1 MPVTLAGTHVGA
13 SGVIRALLECP
24 ANAACMH
31 VGDEMNR
38 PKNQDDKGPTRAD
51 DRPIS
56 RGSDS
61 PRAGTARSGDFSQDP
76 AFDPDQLFHVV
87 SREEN
92 ADRVAEAMRKFLG
105 QGDVARFEQAVA
117 VFVRSA
123 RARGESVERVLAVLI
138 ELAEAREGVAY
149 PHDWSLTDLRWV
161 VLRGVLLAF
170 YGDTS
175 LAARE
180 AGNERRSGGERRRVA
195 DRPTGDREGEV
206 F

>member
-1 MPVTLAGTHVGA
+1 MH
-13 SGVIRALLECP
+13 SGDNMARRKNP
-24 ANAACMH
+24 NAK
-31 VGDEMNR
+31 R
-38 PKNQDDKGPTRAD
+38 PIRAD
-51 DRPIS
+51 DRP
-56 RGSDS
+56 RDRPAES
-61 PRAGTARSGDFSQDP
+61 PPPEIARSGDFSQDP
-76 AFDPDQLFHVV
+76 TFEPDQLFQVIG
-87 SREEN
+87 REEN
-92 ADRVAEAMRKFLG
+92 VDRVTEAMRKFLD

-123 RARGESVERVLAVLI
+123 RARGEAVERVLAVLI

-180 AGNERRSGGERRRVA
+180 AGSERRSGGERRRGGTRAAGDERAENVLEGA
-195 DRPTGDREGEV
+195 D
-206 F
+206 

>member
-1 MPVTLAGTHVGA
+1 
-13 SGVIRALLECP
+13 
-24 ANAACMH
+24 MH
-31 VGDEMNR
+31 VGDEMDR
-38 PKNQDDKGPTRAD
+38 PKNRNDN
-51 DRPIS
+51 RPLRTDGRPLGRPS
-56 RGSDS
+56 QS
-61 PRAGTARSGDFSQDP
+61 PAAESARSGDFSQDP
-76 AFDPDQLFHVV
+76 ALDPDQLFQVV

-92 ADRVAEAMRKFLG
+92 ADRVAEAMRKFLA
-105 QGDVARFEQAVA
+105 QGDVARFQQAIA

-180 AGNERRSGGERRRVA
+180 AGNERRSGGERRRA
-195 DRPTGDREGEV
+195 DDRTLGDERGEIL
-206 F
+206 

>member
-1 MPVTLAGTHVGA
+1 MKMDPEN
-13 SGVIRALLECP
+13 R
-24 ANAACMH
+24 N
-31 VGDEMNR
+31 DER
-38 PKNQDDKGPTRAD
+38 PSRAD
-51 DRPIS
+51 DRPLRRPS
-56 RGSDS
+56 GS
-61 PRAGTARSGDFSQDP
+61 PPAGTARSGDFSHDP
-76 AFDPDQLFHVV
+76 AFDPDQLFQVV
-87 SREEN
+87 SHEEN
-92 ADRVAEAMRKFLG
+92 ADRVAEAMRKFLA

-180 AGNERRSGGERRRVA
+180 GGAERRSGGERRRA
-195 DRPTGDREGEV
+195 DDRAVGDERRET

>member
-1 MPVTLAGTHVGA
+1 
-13 SGVIRALLECP
+13 
-24 ANAACMH
+24 MH
-31 VGDEMNR
+31 VGDEMDRPNNR
-38 PKNQDDKGPTRAD
+38 DEKRPGSAD
-51 DRPIS
+51 DRPFGRPS
-56 RGSDS
+56 EG
-61 PRAGTARSGDFSQDP
+61 PLGGTARSGDFSQDP
-76 AFDPDQLFHVV
+76 AFDPDQLFQVV

-92 ADRVAEAMRKFLG
+92 ADRVADAMRKFLA
-105 QGDVARFEQAVA
+105 QGDVARFEQAIA

-180 AGNERRSGGERRRVA
+180 AGSERRSGGERRRVD
-195 DRPTGDREGEV
+195 DRTMGDEPRET

>member
-1 MPVTLAGTHVGA
+1 
-13 SGVIRALLECP
+13 
-24 ANAACMH
+24 MH
-31 VGDEMNR
+31 VGDEMDR
-38 PKNQDDKGPTRAD
+38 PKNRYDKRASGAD
-51 DRPIS
+51 DEPIGRPS
-56 RGSDS
+56 GS
-61 PRAGTARSGDFSQDP
+61 PAAETARSGDFSQDP
-76 AFDPDQLFHVV
+76 AFDPDQLFQVV
-87 SREEN
+87 SLEEN
-92 ADRVAEAMRKFLG
+92 ADRVADAMRKFLA
-105 QGDVARFEQAVA
+105 QGDVARFEAAIA

-180 AGNERRSGGERRRVA
+180 AADERRSGGDRRRAA
-195 DRPTGDREGEV
+195 DRTMADERGETL
-206 F
+206 

>member
-1 MPVTLAGTHVGA
+1 M
-13 SGVIRALLECP
+13 
-24 ANAACMH
+24 
-31 VGDEMNR
+31 DR
-38 PKNQDDKGPTRAD
+38 PKNRDDKRPLRAD
-51 DRPIS
+51 DRPLGRPS
-56 RGSDS
+56 KD
-61 PRAGTARSGDFSQDP
+61 PPAETARSGDFSRDP
-76 AFDPDQLFHVV
+76 ALDPDQLFQIV
-87 SREEN
+87 SHEDN
-92 ADRVAEAMRKFLG
+92 ADRVAEAMRTFLA

-123 RARGESVERVLAVLI
+123 RVRGESVERVLAVLI

-175 LAARE
+175 LAARDSE
-180 AGNERRSGGERRRVA
+180 NERRSGGERRRA
-195 DRPTGDREGEV
+195 DDRTKGDEPRET